1 MENIKPLKV
10 KILKRTAS
18 RITILLI
25 PVNRRIPVPKE
36 EFHERVEKGIYEVVD
51 DITQTDDEDENDD

>member
-1 MENIKPLKV
+1 MDDIKPLKV

-25 PVNRRIPVPKE
+25 PVNRRIPVPKDA
-36 EFHERVEKGIYEVVD
+36 FHERVEKGIYQVID
-51 DITQTDDEDENDD
+51 DVTQTDDDDEDDD